1 MEYICDR
8 EDIPIMKRSPG
19 SLRESI
25 RQTQPFASRETE
37 ALLTLIWAQDRV
49 LERAL
54 EPLGPQ
60 ELSLAQY
67 NVLRIL
73 RGSPEGLETRKV
85 CDRLITRAPNLTR
98 LVDKL
103 EAKGYL
109 RRQRDR
115 TDRRVIH
122 LVITPEGLRH
132 LGSLDR
138 PMAAA
143 TKDAMSALSDRELA
157 TLIRLLNRLAGPVTP
172 GRSRKQSGTKETR
185 T

>member
-1 MEYICDR
+1 
-8 EDIPIMKRSPG
+8 MKPHQG

-25 RQTQPFASRETE
+25 QQTRPFESKETE
-37 ALLTLIWAQDRV
+37 AILTLIWAQDRV

-54 EPLGPQ
+54 EPLGPT

-73 RGSPEGLETRKV
+73 RGSPEGLETRQV
-85 CDRLITRAPNLTR
+85 CDRLIARAPNLTR

-109 RRQRDR
+109 RRRRDQ

-132 LGSLDR
+132 LESLDQ
-138 PMAAA
+138 PMAES
-143 TKDAMSALSDRELA
+143 TRRAMSALSARDLD
-157 TLIRLLNRLAGPVTP
+157 TLIRLLNRMAGPSEP
-172 GRSRKQSGTKETR
+172 ADPDRARNQSGTKETPS
-185 T
+185 